1 MTQAQPQQT
10 LSETQALSAL
20 TNPEYLNKQLG
31 SLLGFW
37 ITFFPHYQTIAPAE
51 FHPDLIRILEDYS
64 IKSINVMGFRESA
77 KSTIA
82 TLAYPIWAAL
92 ERKAEFIII
101 SSDTDDQARLILE
114 NIRAEL
120 ESNEILISCYGKIK
134 GDREWGSETI
144 VLANGV
150 RIMARSRGQKFRGL
164 RHRQH
169 RPGIVIVDDPEDRKW
184 VRKKANRDETERWL
198 TGDVIPGMDRQGK
211 IVVLSNMLH
220 TDCIGMRLKR
230 NNAFLS
236 RQYNIIENG
245 RCTWPAKYPTK
256 ASLELVRDRVGRTAW
271 MREYRLK
278 VVPDEGQVIK
288 EEWIVKYKEIPKEF
302 RRMMEITG
310 VDLAISEK
318 STADFTAMVSLTAG
332 LLNGKP
338 KIYVR
343 PNPVEARMSM
353 GDMIERAKLIQ
364 ASIPGSTFYVENV
377 QYQQAAIESLKRAW
391 VNVVGV
397 HPIGDK
403 RARLETVSPRIQDGT
418 VEFAEVG
425 CEDLISNVVN
435 FGIEEHDDLCDALV
449 YALLAVMQRG
459 IHEKIVK
466 WL

>member
-1 MTQAQPQQT
+1 
-10 LSETQALSAL
+10 
-20 TNPEYLNKQLG
+20 
-31 SLLGFW
+31 
-37 ITFFPHYQTIAPAE
+37 
-51 FHPDLIRILEDYS
+51 
-64 IKSINVMGFRESA
+64 MGFRESA

-82 TLAYPIWAAL
+82 TLAYPIWAAVT
-92 ERKAEFIII
+92 RQAEFIIL

-114 NIRAEL
+114 NIRVEL
-120 ESNEILISCYGKIK
+120 ETNEILLSIYGNMK

-169 RPGIVIVDDPEDRKW
+169 RPMIVIVDDPEDRKW
-184 VRKKANRDETERWL
+184 VRKKANRDDTERWIM
-198 TGDVIPGMDRQGK
+198 GDVIPGMDRLGK

-220 TDCIGMRLKR
+220 TDCLGMRLKR
-230 NNAFLS
+230 NKAFLS

-256 ASLELVRDRVGRTAW
+256 AALEAVRDRVGRTAW

-278 VVPDEGQVIK
+278 VVPDDGQVVK

-302 RRMMEITG
+302 RRMMQITG
-310 VDLAISEK
+310 IDLAISEK
-318 STADFTAMVSLTAG
+318 ASADFTGMVSLVAG

-338 KIYVR
+338 KIYIL
-343 PNPVEARMSM
+343 PHPVNEHLSL
-353 GDMIERAKLIQ
+353 GGIVERARLIQ
-364 ASIPGSTFYVENV
+364 HTNPGTTFFVENV
-377 QYQQAAIESLKRAW
+377 AFQQAAIEMMKKAW
-391 VNVVGV
+391 LNVVGV
-397 HPIGDK
+397 HPMGDK
-403 RARLETVSPRIQDGT
+403 RARLQTVSPRIEDGT

-425 CEDLISNVVN
+425 CEDLISQVVN
-435 FGIEEHDDLCDALV
+435 FGIEEHDDLLDALV

>member
-1 MTQAQPQQT
+1 M
-10 LSETQALSAL
+10 SAL
-20 TNPEYLNKQLG
+20 ATPEYLTRHLDTM
-31 SLLGFW
+31 LGFW
-37 ITFFPHYQTIAPAE
+37 ITCFPHYQTIAPAE
-51 FHPDLIRILEDYS
+51 FHPDLINVLEDPT
-64 IKSINVMGFRESA
+64 IKSLNVMGFRESA

-82 TLAYPIWAAL
+82 TLAYPIWAAVN
-92 ERKAEFIII
+92 RKAEFIIL

-114 NIRAEL
+114 NIRIEL
-120 ESNEILISCYGKIK
+120 ESNEILLGFYGNLK

-144 VLANGV
+144 VLSNGV

-169 RPGIVIVDDPEDRKW
+169 RPMIVIVDDPEDRKW
-184 VRKKANRDETERWL
+184 VRKKANRDDTERWL

-230 NNAFLS
+230 NKAFVS
-236 RQYNIIENG
+236 KQYNIIENG
-245 RCTWPAKYPTK
+245 RCTWPAKYPNK
-256 ASLELVRDRVGRTAW
+256 ASLEAVRDRVGRTAW

-278 VVPDEGQVIK
+278 VVPEEGQVVK

-302 RRMMEITG
+302 RPMMNITG

-318 STADFTAMVSLTAG
+318 STADNTAMVSLVAG

-338 KIYVR
+338 KIYIK
-343 PNPVEARMSM
+343 PNPIDTHLSM

-364 ASIPGSTFYVENV
+364 HTNQGTTFYVENV
-377 QYQQAAIESLKRAW
+377 QYQAAAIEMLKKAW

-418 VEFAEVG
+418 VEFSETG
-425 CEDLISNVVN
+425 CEDLISQIINL
-435 FGIEEHDDLCDALV
+435 GIEEHDDLCDAFV

-459 IHEKIVK
+459 IHEKIVR

>member
-1 MTQAQPQQT
+1 MFSQ
-10 LSETQALSAL
+10 ETALAALSS
-20 TNPEYLNKQLG
+20 PEYLERHVQ

-37 ITFFPHYQTIAPAE
+37 ITCFPHYQSIAPAE

-64 IKSINVMGFRESA
+64 IKSLNVMGFRESA

-82 TLAYPIWAAL
+82 TLAYPIWAAVN
-92 ERKAEFIII
+92 RKVEFIII

-114 NIRAEL
+114 NIRVEL
-120 ESNEILISCYGKIK
+120 ETNEILIGIYGNLK
-134 GDREWGSETI
+134 GNREWGSETI

-198 TGDVIPGMDRQGK
+198 TGDVIPGMDRHGK

-230 NNAFLS
+230 NKAFLT
-236 RQYNIIENG
+236 REYNIIENG

-256 ASLELVRDRVGRTAW
+256 AHLEAVRDRVGRTAW

-278 VVPDEGQVIK
+278 VVPDEGQVVK

-318 STADFTAMVSLTAG
+318 QTADYTAMVSLVAG
-332 LLNGKP
+332 LLKGKP

-343 PNPVEARMSM
+343 SNPVHDRLSL
-353 GDMIERAKLIQ
+353 GDTIEKAKLIQ
-364 ASIPGSTFYVENV
+364 HTTPGTTFYVESAG
-377 QYQQAAIESLKRAW
+377 YQQAAIEMFKKAW

-397 HPIGDK
+397 PPIGNK

-425 CEDLISNVVN
+425 CEDIISEVVN
-435 FGIEEHDDLCDALV
+435 LGIEEHDDLCDAFT

-459 IHEKIVK
+459 IHEKVVK